1 MKIVLPLPVTLTSLF
16 VVTLIGGAFEPWQ
29 LTGPHRKVA
38 MAALG
43 SRRLRLTHHPTPWKP
58 AAVAL
63 TPGERRLL
71 RRSRQHLTVSS
82 AAPPHDQPAAVQA
95 ARAVARA
102 LAQAYGGLLAD
113 PLTGAVLPAHDPE
126 PTAFR
131 LADGWLGWDVQVHDG
146 AACSPWDPAGI
157 GACDGLMVTS
167 RGLRRFA
174 LPEITLD
181 GAACAHTL
189 CATNLLRTVAARLV
203 AGHLAFAA
211 AHPGARRRAIDDHLP
226 LPPAPLGV
234 RLTPCAPASSPGSGS
249 IRRLKVGP
257 AGDTGPVTYL
267 KVGPPAGFTG
277 SLNDWL
283 CATQAP
289 ARATVTSIAA

>member
-1 MKIVLPLPVTLTSLF
+1 MSLRARHPQNLVRARVPGALSPILGSRPPEALVKIVLPLPVTLTSLF

-29 LTGPHRKVA
+29 LTGP
-38 MAALG
+38 
-43 SRRLRLTHHPTPWKP
+43 PTGRPPWPRSAP
-58 AAVAL
+58 AACGSP
-63 TPGERRLL
+63 TTPPRGNPPPSPSPPGERRLL

-113 PLTGAVLPAHDPE
+113 PLTGAVLPARDPE
-126 PTAFR
+126 PTAFH
-131 LADGWLGWDVQVHDG
+131 LADGWLGWDVQVHDD
-146 AACSPWDPAGI
+146 ATCSPWDPAGA

-203 AGHLAFAA
+203 ASHLAFAA

-226 LPPAPLGV
+226 LPPAP
-234 RLTPCAPASSPGSGS
+234 P
-249 IRRLKVGP
+249 RR
-257 AGDTGPVTYL
+257 
-267 KVGPPAGFTG
+267 PPHP
-277 SLNDWL
+277 L
-283 CATQAP
+283 
-289 ARATVTSIAA
+289 RA